1 MKNEVHECIPGRSE
15 ERGGRER
22 EGKGSGSSVALDS
35 LESASAETQERERDD
50 DESERDGKHRL
61 ESPLAFPF
69 HLLP

>member
-22 EGKGSGSSVALDS
+22 GR
-35 LESASAETQERERDD
+35 EREVEAVWHSIHSSRRPQRRRRERD